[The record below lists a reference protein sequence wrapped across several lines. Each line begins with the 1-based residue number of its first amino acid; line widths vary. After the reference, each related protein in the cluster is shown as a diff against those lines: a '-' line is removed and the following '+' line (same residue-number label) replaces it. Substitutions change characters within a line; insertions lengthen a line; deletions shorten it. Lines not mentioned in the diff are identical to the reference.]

1 MLDPLSLKRF
11 VAEALITGKLEHP
24 GIVPVYGLGNDP
36 EGRPYYAMRF
46 VQGETLSRA
55 IHRFHARRDAD
66 FKGAEFRWLLR
77 RFMDVCNPIAYAH
90 SRGILHRDLKPDNI
104 MLGPFGE
111 TLVMDWGVAKVISQ
125 HETGK
130 SIPHDRP
137 PLSDARNGCRDG
149 GNGMMTLDGQTVGTP
164 AYMSPEQARGELDG
178 LGPASDV
185 FSLGSTLYV
194 MLTDQKPFNG
204 QVEQILLDIQ
214 QGRFAPPRSIKPTVP
229 EALEAICLRAM
240 ALEPRKRYESAL
252 CLADD
257 IERWLADDAVAA
269 WNDPWLVRLG
279 RWIRRHQPF
288 VAACAAALAVTI
300 VALAVAVPSLTLA
313 WCNESIA
320 RRNERHQRNVAM
332 QKADEAIELQK
343 LAISQAEIAGSER
356 SSALESKAKA
366 DEERDRAERAL
377 GFLVAAFRKPDPAI
391 DGRALTVVEL
401 LDRAVQEVNQSFPD
415 QPLMEAT
422 LLSAIGQTFAGLG
435 MPDRSLPVFE
445 RALMLRSRSIGENH
459 RDTVQALHNLAMAY
473 QDAGRFDRAIPLLER
488 TLAQRKL
495 SREEAPLELIESLN
509 DLAVAYWESGEPCAL
524 NSALRGCPRELA
536 RSAGRG
542 SRRRL
547 DDHGQSGRVIRGRRK
562 SRPRDLASP
571 DCALSAAGQARRKS
585 SHNPGREK

>member
-1 MLDPLSLKRF
+1 MDRDSDDQTQRNARCRAPMRYRTLWRHATGGLGEIFAALDTDLDRKVALKQIQRAQALDPLSLKRF
-11 VAEALITGKLEHP
+11 VAEAEITGKLEHP

-90 SRGILHRDLKPDNI
+90 SRGILHRDLKPGNI

-125 HETGK
+125 HERGK
-130 SIPHDRP
+130 SIPDDRP
-137 PLSDARNGCRDG
+137 PLSDAQNGCPDR
-149 GNGMMTLDGQTVGTP
+149 GNGTMTLDGQTVGTP
-164 AYMSPEQARGELDG
+164 AFMSPEQARGELDG
-178 LGPASDV
+178 LAPATDI

-214 QGRFAPPRSIKPTVP
+214 QGRFSPPRSIKPTVP
-229 EALEAICLRAM
+229 KALEAICLRAM

-252 CLADD
+252 RLADD
-257 IERWLADDAVAA
+257 IEHWLADDAVAA

-300 VALAVAVPSLTLA
+300 VALAMAVPLLTLA
-313 WCNESIA
+313 WSNESIA
-320 RRNERHQRNVAM
+320 RRNEQRQRNAAM
-332 QKADEAIELQK
+332 QKAGEAIELQK
-343 LAISQAEIAGSER
+343 LATQQAEIAGSER
-356 SSALESKAKA
+356 SIALESKAKA
-366 DEERDRAERAL
+366 LLERDRAQKAL

-415 QPLMEAT
+415 QPLTEAT

-445 RALMLRSRSIGENH
+445 RALMLRSRSLEEDHG
-459 RDTVQALHNLAMAY
+459 DTVQALHNLAMAY

-488 TLAQRKL
+488 TLAHRKL
-495 SREEAPLELIESLN
+495 DREKAPLELIESLN
-509 DLAVAYWESGEPCAL
+509 DLAVAYWESGEPARR
-524 NSALRGCPRELA
+524 NSALRG
-536 RSAGRG
+536 
-542 SRRRL
+542 
-547 DDHGQSGRVIRGRRK
+547 
-562 SRPRDLASP
+562 RPS
-571 DCALSAAGQARRKS
+571 
-585 SHNPGREK
+585 